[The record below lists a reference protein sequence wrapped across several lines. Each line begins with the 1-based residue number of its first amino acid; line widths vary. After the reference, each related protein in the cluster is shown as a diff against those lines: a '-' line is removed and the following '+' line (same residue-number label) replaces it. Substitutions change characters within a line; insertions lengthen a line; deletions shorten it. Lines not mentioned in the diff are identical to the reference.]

1 MPLCLWRLSAVRL
14 HGCIS
19 AGRNKSKQILCGLG
33 RFRITALFPCMEVIM
48 DSLKTI
54 EGKVRAVL
62 QENEDARNDDM
73 VLYLALCNLY
83 LKDAGA
89 MPLAQILLNHKE
101 LGLPSFESVG
111 RTRRKLQEKYPELLG
126 SVRMQKI
133 RARGEK
139 AYRRY
144 AKES

>member
-1 MPLCLWRLSAVRL
+1 M
-14 HGCIS
+14 
-19 AGRNKSKQILCGLG
+19 
-33 RFRITALFPCMEVIM
+33 TALFPCMEVDM
-48 DSLKTI
+48 KNLKTI
-54 EGKVRAVL
+54 EGKVKSVL

-111 RTRRKLQEKYPELLG
+111 RTRRKLQEKCPELLG
-126 SVRMQKI
+126 STRVRRL
-133 RARGEK
+133 RAKGEK